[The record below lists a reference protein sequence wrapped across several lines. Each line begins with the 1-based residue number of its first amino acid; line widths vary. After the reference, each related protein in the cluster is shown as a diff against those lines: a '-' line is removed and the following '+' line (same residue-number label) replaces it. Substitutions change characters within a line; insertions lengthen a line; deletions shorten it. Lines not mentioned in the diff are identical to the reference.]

1 MNRMFQA
8 LLLGLGAFAVTGLI
22 VPATVSAVPGW
33 YYVWT
38 DYKTYTK
45 GNVATLM
52 ITNPVPVTGS
62 ACANFVCLIFQDG
75 TWLAIGWVEG
85 MTPWGSTNGY
95 KMYYYDQYVGGAYS
109 GAFLGAAPYNT
120 WHSFRVSY
128 VLRTSFFFAAYLD
141 GVEKKRT
148 QFLYSTGLPETEA
161 ESHDSQDFMSGHV
174 KDMKYALQSGRT
186 MAWYPWDG
194 YGSYGA
200 DPPYFIS
207 ILSQT
212 EWYYGVSG

>member
-1 MNRMFQA
+1 MNRMFQV

-38 DYKTYTK
+38 D
-45 GNVATLM
+45 
-52 ITNPVPVTGS
+52 
-62 ACANFVCLIFQDG
+62 
-75 TWLAIGWVEG
+75 
-85 MTPWGSTNGY
+85 
-95 KMYYYDQYVGGAYS
+95 
-109 GAFLGAAPYNT
+109 
-120 WHSFRVSY
+120 
-128 VLRTSFFFAAYLD
+128 
-141 GVEKKRT
+141 
-148 QFLYSTGLPETEA
+148 
-161 ESHDSQDFMSGHV
+161 FMSGHV
-174 KDMKYALQSGRT
+174 KDMEYALQSGRT

-212 EWYYGVSG
+212 EWYYGVSE